1 MSPACCQSSFHPTS
15 DSKLEL
21 YIWFPRS
28 HLWFAVLPE
37 PPRHSQLR
45 PCRQGV
51 PAPLRPAPFW
61 ARAPSCQRCG
71 AQPARR
77 SLKRSLHRP
86 SLAGTSPA
94 AHHISRAAS
103 GVREWQAAG
112 MGRDLQRKGL
122 PWSRLPPPPTRK
134 SWVPMWSL
142 KTGGHKC

>member
-1 MSPACCQSSFHPTS
+1 M
-15 DSKLEL
+15 
-21 YIWFPRS
+21 
-28 HLWFAVLPE
+28 LPE
-37 PPRHSQLR
+37 QFPPNEWLQVRTVHLVSPQPSLICSS
-45 PCRQGV
+45 PGAPQTL
-51 PAPLRPAPFW
+51 PAPAVPPGG
-61 ARAPSCQRCG
+61 ARAPPPSAVLGPG
-71 AQPARR
+71 AELPALRG
-77 SLKRSLHRP
+77 SAGQALAEAQLAP
-86 SLAGTSPA
+86 SQLAGTSPA